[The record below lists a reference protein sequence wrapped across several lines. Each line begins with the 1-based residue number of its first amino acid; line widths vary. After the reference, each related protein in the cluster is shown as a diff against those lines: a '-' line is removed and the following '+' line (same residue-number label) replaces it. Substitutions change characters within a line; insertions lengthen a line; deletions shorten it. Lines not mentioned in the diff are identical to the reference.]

1 MNERIF
7 DTTIHVPRSTVNLFI
22 YKICAGIGF
31 LIYKILFG
39 VLFQIK
45 SFSGYSFN
53 RWVSTCIIDP
63 FKVLEISL
71 NGVDMDINIS
81 SYSVRQI
88 LSQTI
93 NLDFEREAQDWLAE
107 NLQENDIFLNVGA
120 NIGYYVIYANKLV
133 NLKRTISLEAS
144 SINVKEILQN
154 IYLNGFE
161 KRDMINFHCAVSDE
175 NKWGEFVSAS
185 VRTGYYDGRVCGKAP
200 LLKQHENPQGKE
212 IVAMRKIDTIIDE
225 VCKGEFPNIVVMDI
239 DGNEVLAL
247 KGMEKTLNFNSLR
260 GVVIET
266 RKNTFCEVNEI
277 LLSNGFKCIN
287 KTEKNTDKCWN
298 MIFAK

>member
-81 SYSVRQI
+81 SY
-88 LSQTI
+88 
-93 NLDFEREAQDWLAE
+93 
-107 NLQENDIFLNVGA
+107 
-120 NIGYYVIYANKLV
+120 YK
-133 NLKRTISLEAS
+133 
-144 SINVKEILQN
+144 
-154 IYLNGFE
+154 
-161 KRDMINFHCAVSDE
+161 
-175 NKWGEFVSAS
+175 
-185 VRTGYYDGRVCGKAP
+185 
-200 LLKQHENPQGKE
+200 
-212 IVAMRKIDTIIDE
+212 
-225 VCKGEFPNIVVMDI
+225 
-239 DGNEVLAL
+239 
-247 KGMEKTLNFNSLR
+247 
-260 GVVIET
+260 
-266 RKNTFCEVNEI
+266 
-277 LLSNGFKCIN
+277 
-287 KTEKNTDKCWN
+287 
-298 MIFAK
+298 